1 MTHLRASAC
10 LFLVLASM
18 SASGAGNGEPAKA
31 QPIVS
36 AVCAACHGPDGN
48 SPIAAN
54 PNLAGQHASYLY
66 KQLADYKAGKRKNA
80 VMNGMV
86 ATLSDDDLRNLAA
99 YFSAQKPRPGAAKDR
114 ALVALGQKLY
124 RGGDLSS
131 GMPACAACH
140 SPDGAGIPIQYPR
153 LSGQHN
159 DYTSAQL
166 QSFRSGERAND
177 PNSMMRGIASRMS
190 DKQIAALAEYISGLH

>member
-1 MTHLRASAC
+1 
-10 LFLVLASM
+10 
-18 SASGAGNGEPAKA
+18 
-31 QPIVS
+31 
-36 AVCAACHGPDGN
+36 
-48 SPIAAN
+48 
-54 PNLAGQHASYLY
+54 
-66 KQLADYKAGKRKNA
+66 
-80 VMNGMV
+80 MNGMV
-86 ATLSDDDLRNLAA
+86 ATLSDDDVRNLAA
-99 YFSAQKPRPGAAKDR
+99 YFSAQKPKPGAAKDR